1 MATIQKGDEIK
12 VHYTGKLTNGEIFD
26 SSESREPLAFT
37 VGAGM
42 MIPGF
47 DAGVIGMNNGD
58 KKSINVPASEGYGE
72 RSDEQIFEFPS
83 ENVPPDMKLEPG
95 MQLDLRNEQGQPIP
109 VTVVEVRP
117 DTVILDANHFLA
129 GKDLVFDVEI
139 IEINGKGKSL
149 IIMP

>member
-1 MATIQKGDEIK
+1 MATVQHGDEIK

-26 SSESREPLAFT
+26 SSEGREPLAFT

-47 DAGVIGMNNGD
+47 DAGVVGMENGS
-58 KKSINVPASEGYGE
+58 KKTIPVAAADAYGE

-83 ENVPPDMKLEPG
+83 ENVPPDMKLEAG
-95 MQLDLRNEQGQPIP
+95 MQLDLRSEQGLPIP
-109 VTVVEVRP
+109 VTVLEVRP
-117 DTVILDANHFLA
+117 DAVILDANHFLA
-129 GKDLVFDVEI
+129 GKDLIFEVEVV
-139 IEINGKGKSL
+139 EINGQGKSL

>member
-26 SSESREPLAFT
+26 SSEGREPLAFT

-47 DAGVIGMNNGD
+47 DAGVVGMSNGE
-58 KKSINVPASEGYGE
+58 KKSINVPAAEGYGE
-72 RSDEQIFEFPS
+72 RSDDQVFEFPS

-95 MQLDLRNEQGQPIP
+95 MQLDLRSEQGLPIP
-109 VTVVEVRP
+109 VTVLEVRP
-117 DTVILDANHFLA
+117 DAVILDANHFLA
-129 GKDLVFDVEI
+129 GKDLIFDVEVV
-139 IEINGKGKSL
+139 EINGQGKSL